1 MASINEMRAERARI
15 FEQAKALVQRAKDED
30 RDLNG
35 EEQAAWDDM
44 NADIDRLAKDINDT
58 ERQERIDA
66 VRNSLDPDTERTVR
80 TPEKDFERKFGAFL
94 AGETRSFE
102 INYTSADLNEKR
114 DLLAGTGTGANLVPI
129 SFVRSLREHLIENS
143 AIRQTNATVLTT
155 TSGEELRVPKTTAH
169 PGGQITTEGSTITA
183 NDPTFAQATLNA
195 YKYTNLTSVSREFI
209 EDEIVNVLEYLAR
222 HNGIALANLS
232 GADFVN
238 GDGSGNPQG
247 VVDAATSGKTAAA
260 TDAITA
266 EELIDLQHSV
276 VSGYR
281 RNSYWLMN
289 DSTAAHVRKLRDES
303 GGTAGTGQFLWQPGL
318 QQGQPD
324 MLLGRPVVTDP
335 GVPELGT
342 SNKTVVFGDFSGYY
356 IRDVGS
362 VRFERS
368 DDFAFDSDMV
378 TFRAIIRTDGE
389 LVDEN
394 AVRALTQDDGQ

>member
-15 FEQAKALVQRAKDED
+15 FEQAKALVDRAAAED
-30 RDLNG
+30 RDLSG
-35 EEQAAWDDM
+35 EEQAAWDEM
-44 NADIDRLAKDINDT
+44 NKDIDELAKKVDQT

-66 VRNSLDPDTERTVR
+66 VRNSLDPDNERAVHR
-80 TPEKDFERKFGAFL
+80 TPAEDFERRFRSFL
-94 AGETRSFE
+94 SGEARSFE
-102 INYTSADLNEKR
+102 FTYTVADLQEKR
-114 DLLAGTGTGANLVPI
+114 DLLAGTGGSDLVPI

-169 PGGQITTEGSTITA
+169 PGGQITGEGDTITA
-183 NDPTFAQATLNA
+183 NDPTFDQATLNA

-232 GADFVN
+232 GSHFV
-238 GDGSGNPQG
+238 GGSGSGQPNG
-247 VVDAATSGKTAAA
+247 VVTAAA
-260 TDAITA
+260 SGVTADAVDAITGD
-266 EELIDLQHSV
+266 ELIDLQHSV

-281 RNSYWLMN
+281 RNAFWLMN
-289 DSTAAHVRKLRDES
+289 DSTAAHVRKIKDS
-303 GGTAGTGQFLWQPGL
+303 TGQYLWQPGL
-318 QQGQPD
+318 QAGQPD
-324 MLLGRPVVTDP
+324 MLLARPVVTDP
-335 GVPELGT
+335 GVPELGAG
-342 SNKTVVFGDFSGYY
+342 NKSVVFGDFSGYY

-368 DDFAFDSDMV
+368 DDFAFSDDMV

-394 AVRALTQDDGQ
+394 AVRALTQAAT

>member
-1 MASINEMRAERARI
+1 MASLNEMRAERARI
-15 FEQAKALVQRAKDED
+15 FEQAKALVERAESED
-30 RDLNG
+30 RDLSG
-35 EEQAAWDDM
+35 EEQAAWDQM
-44 NADIDRLAKDINDT
+44 NADIDDLARQINET

-66 VRNSLDPDTERTVR
+66 VRNSLDPDNDRSSYR
-80 TPEKDFERKFGAFL
+80 TPEQDFERRFGAFL
-94 AGETRSFE
+94 RGEVRSFDFT
-102 INYTSADLNEKR
+102 YTSADLNEKR
-114 DLLAGTGTGANLVPI
+114 DLLAGSGTGTNVVPI
-129 SFVRSLREHLIENS
+129 SFVRSLREHLVENS

-155 TSGEELRVPKTTAH
+155 SGGEELRVPKTTAH
-169 PGGQITTEGSTITA
+169 PDSAIVGEGGTIGA
-183 NDPTFAQATLNA
+183 NDPTFDQVTLNA
-195 YKYTNLTSVSREFI
+195 YKYANLTSVSREFI

-222 HNGIALANLS
+222 HNGIALANKS

-238 GDGSGNPQG
+238 GDGAGNPQG
-247 VVDAATSGKTAAA
+247 VVDAATSGVTADA
-260 TDAITA
+260 TDGITG

-281 RNSYWLMN
+281 RNAFWMMH
-289 DSTAAHVRKLRDES
+289 DATAAHIRKIRDQS
-303 GGTAGTGQFLWQPGL
+303 GGAGTGQFLWQPGL

-335 GVPELGT
+335 GVPEMAAG
-342 SNKTVVFGDFSGYY
+342 NKTVVYGDFSGYY

-378 TFRAIIRTDGE
+378 TFRAIIRTDGD

-394 AVRALTQDDGQ
+394 AVRALTQAAS